1 MGRRQFNS
9 IEDFTNNLHQGEI
22 SIVNFDGK
30 PLPCIH
36 IENQRYEE
44 ILAKVAGKKL
54 AVDVLLDIFHDEK
67 NVFVDINMTY
77 QDYNI
82 EENYLVYANDKKEF
96 FQALAT
102 TGMIG
107 LLPTN
112 SSGANANIF
121 MVQIPKLDAAQK
133 AWEQINSIISKSNL
147 K

>member
-9 IEDFTNNLHQGEI
+9 IYDFTNNLHQGEI

-36 IENQRYEE
+36 IENQRYDE

-54 AVDVLLDIFHDEK
+54 AVDVLLDIFHDGK

-121 MVQIPKLDAAQK
+121 MVQIPKLDAAKK
-133 AWEQINSIISKSNL
+133 AGEQINSIISKVT
-147 K
+147 

>member
-9 IEDFTNNLHQGEI
+9 IDDFKNNLHQGEI

-36 IENQRYEE
+36 IEEKRYEE
-44 ILAKVAGKKL
+44 ILGKVAGKKL
-54 AVDVLLDIFHDEK
+54 AVDVLLDIFNDGK

-82 EENYLVYANDKKEF
+82 EENYLVYANDKQEF
-96 FQALAT
+96 FQALAM

-133 AWEQINSIISKSNL
+133 AWEQINSVISKSTL

>member
-22 SIVNFDGK
+22 SIGNFDGK

-36 IENQRYEE
+36 IENQRYDE

-54 AVDVLLDIFHDEK
+54 AVDVLLDIFHDGK

-102 TGMIG
+102 TGIIG

>member
-9 IEDFTNNLHQGEI
+9 IYDFTNNLHQGEI

-36 IENQRYEE
+36 IENQRYDE

-54 AVDVLLDIFHDEK
+54 AVDVLLDIFHDGK

-112 SSGANANIF
+112 SSGANSNIF
-121 MVQIPKLDAAQK
+121 MVQIPKLDAAKK
-133 AWEQINSIISKSNL
+133 AWEQINSIISKVT
-147 K
+147 

>member
-9 IEDFTNNLHQGEI
+9 IYDFTNNLHQGEI

-36 IENQRYEE
+36 IENQRYDE

-54 AVDVLLDIFHDEK
+54 AVDVLLDIFHDGK

-133 AWEQINSIISKSNL
+133 AWEQINSIISKVT
-147 K
+147 

>member
-1 MGRRQFNS
+1 MGRRQFDS
-9 IEDFTNNLHQGEI
+9 IEDFTNNLHQGDI

>member
-9 IEDFTNNLHQGEI
+9 INDFTNNLHQGEI

-36 IENQRYEE
+36 IENQRYDE

-54 AVDVLLDIFHDEK
+54 AVDVLLDIFHDGK

-112 SSGANANIF
+112 SSGAKARRG
-121 MVQIPKLDAAQK
+121 PKSMGT
-133 AWEQINSIISKSNL
+133 N
-147 K
+147 